1 MQYLGK
7 RPRLVRTRAHER
19 QLQIQEESTEH
30 SDRQEEGSSAAAVLC
45 NLASSEESQQDLS
58 QIDISNLLVAR
69 DGTKWTP
76 VVAGTNSRGRRSQQ
90 NILRECSGATSYARR
105 NVKTNSPAS
114 AWRLFIDKFILEH
127 IQSCTV
133 TEAHRETGS
142 DGFTVTIEELEA
154 FISIMYIRGV
164 MGKNDMPLSELW
176 NKKWGVAFCKQ
187 VMSRDRFK
195 EILRFLRLDKKST
208 RSQRLQTNK
217 LAVFST
223 VWNRFIENS
232 VACYKPGGFLT
243 VDEQLFPS
251 KARCPFTQFMKSKPD
266 KYGQKYWL
274 AVDKDSK
281 YVANGFPYVGKD
293 ESRSTDE
300 RVSDHVVMK
309 LAKPYLKKGRN
320 ITTLHR

>member
-7 RPRLVRTRAHER
+7 RPRLVRTRAHEI
-19 QLQIQEESTEH
+19 QQQIQEESTEH

-45 NLASSEESQQDLS
+45 NPASSEESQQDLS
-58 QIDISNLLVAR
+58 QIDVSNLLVAR

-90 NILRECSGATSYARR
+90 NILREFSEATSYARR

-114 AWRLFIDKFILEH
+114 AWRLLIDKFILEH

-195 EILRFLRLDKKST
+195 EILRFLRFDKKST
-208 RSQRLQTNK
+208 RSQRPQTDK
-217 LAVFST
+217 FALFST
-223 VWNRFIENS
+223 VLNQFIENS

-243 VDEQLFPS
+243 VDEQLFQV
-251 KARCPFTQFMKSKPD
+251 KHGARLLS
-266 KYGQKYWL
+266 
-274 AVDKDSK
+274 S
-281 YVANGFPYVGKD
+281 
-293 ESRSTDE
+293 
-300 RVSDHVVMK
+300 
-309 LAKPYLKKGRN
+309 
-320 ITTLHR
+320 